1 MSGRIA
7 AMKNKVT
14 YFSFGWMVFALMTLM
29 PEAGVAATCFCKISK
44 DNLWGATA
52 GTGICK
58 DLTPNV
64 ARNFT
69 GQSEPDQEACRLSCG
84 PVAEPLKSSQSIAA
98 ACCAIGAPNGSA
110 IRAFSAVGTKA
121 YRPARETVSGLPIV
135 IGILTNTPAI
145 TQAKCP
151 AGWLANQTN
160 VDGGVATDGRCKKL
174 SGIMNI
180 TPSPPNGTEIGTYG
194 FTWGNE
200 VWTIGATANGG
211 AAVTTT
217 VTAAACHF

>member
-1 MSGRIA
+1 VR
-7 AMKNKVT
+7 NKAS

-52 GTGICK
+52 GTGVCR
-58 DLTPNV
+58 DLTGVVN
-64 ARNFT
+64 RTFT
-69 GQSEPDQEACRLSCG
+69 FQTEPDQEACRLSCG
-84 PVAEPLKSSQSIAA
+84 PVAEPLKNNQSVAA

-135 IGILTNTPAI
+135 IGILTNTPAV
-145 TQAKCP
+145 TQTKCP
-151 AGWLANQTN
+151 TGWLANPTN
-160 VDGGVATDGRCKKL
+160 VDGGVTSDGKCKKL
-174 SGIMNI
+174 SAIPISI
-180 TPSPPNGTEIGTYG
+180 TPLPPNGTAIGTYG
-194 FTWGNE
+194 FTWQNG
-200 VWTIGATANGG
+200 VWAWGTTANGG
-211 AAVTTT
+211 AAVSTT